1 MGVRIE
7 KTDLPGIGVRH
18 DLVTARGRRIGVV
31 TYRDGSRE
39 LSIFDIEDP
48 DACAFSI
55 PMSDAEAAT
64 LSDILGAS
72 FMLSKLT
79 ELTDEAAG
87 LFTEHCWSRRTRT
100 MPAARSAPPKRA
112 AEPAHPSLPSCATS
126 RSSHPPHRMI
136 CSRRGLL
143 VAVGT
148 RHGLD
153 TLADLIASSKGERM
167 PTL

>member
-31 TYRDGSRE
+31 TYRDGTRE

-55 PMSDAEAAT
+55 PMTDAEAAT

-87 LFTEHCWSRRTRT
+87 LFTEHLLVPTDSNYAGRPLGATK
-100 MPAARSAPPKRA
+100 ARSRTGASIVAIVRDKQVIASP
-112 AEPAHPSLPSCATS
+112 T
-126 RSSHPPHRMI
+126 PHDVI
-136 CSRRGLL
+136 EAGDSL

-148 RHGLD
+148 RQGLD
-153 TLADLIASSKGERM
+153 SLAEVIASSTG
-167 PTL
+167 

>member
-39 LSIFDIEDP
+39 LSIFDLDDP
-48 DACAFSI
+48 DACETSI

-87 LFTEHCWSRRTRT
+87 LFTEHLLVPTDSNYAGRPLGTT
-100 MPAARSAPPKRA
+100 KARSRTGASIVAIVRDKQVIASP
-112 AEPAHPSLPSCATS
+112 T
-126 RSSHPPHRMI
+126 PHDVLEAGD
-136 CSRRGLL
+136 SL

-153 TLADLIASSKGERM
+153 TLADLIASSTG
-167 PTL
+167 

>member
-39 LSIFDIEDP
+39 LSIFDIQDP

-87 LFTEHCWSRRTRT
+87 LFTEHLLVPTDSNYAGRPLGATQ
-100 MPAARSAPPKRA
+100 ARSRTGASIVAIVRDKQVIASPTPNDVIEA
-112 AEPAHPSLPSCATS
+112 GDS
-126 RSSHPPHRMI
+126 
-136 CSRRGLL
+136 L

-148 RHGLD
+148 RQGLD
-153 TLADLIASSKGERM
+153 SLADLIASSTG
-167 PTL
+167 

>member
-31 TYRDGSRE
+31 TYRDGTRE
-39 LSIFDIEDP
+39 LSIFDLEDP

-55 PMSDAEAAT
+55 PMTDAEAAT

-87 LFTEHCWSRRTRT
+87 LFTEHLLVPTDSNYAGR
-100 MPAARSAPPKRA
+100 PLGASKARSRTGASIVAIVRDKQVIASP
-112 AEPAHPSLPSCATS
+112 T
-126 RSSHPPHRMI
+126 PHDLLEAGD
-136 CSRRGLL
+136 SL

-148 RHGLD
+148 RNGLD
-153 TLADLIASSKGERM
+153 SLAELIASSTG
-167 PTL
+167 

>member
-31 TYRDGSRE
+31 TYRDGTRE

-55 PMSDAEAAT
+55 PMTDAEAAT

-87 LFTEHCWSRRTRT
+87 LFTEHLLVPTDSNYAGRPLGATK
-100 MPAARSAPPKRA
+100 ARSRTGASIVAIVRDKQVIASPTPQDLLEA
-112 AEPAHPSLPSCATS
+112 GDS
-126 RSSHPPHRMI
+126 
-136 CSRRGLL
+136 L

-148 RHGLD
+148 RQGLD
-153 TLADLIASSKGERM
+153 TLADLIASSTG
-167 PTL
+167 

>member
-39 LSIFDIEDP
+39 LSIFALDDP
-48 DACAFSI
+48 DASATTI
-55 PMSDAEAAT
+55 PITDAEAAT

-72 FMLSKLT
+72 VMLSKLT

-87 LFTEHCWSRRTRT
+87 LFTEHLLIPTDSTYAGRPLGDTKARTRT
-100 MPAARSAPPKRA
+100 GASIVAIVREQRVIASP
-112 AEPAHPSLPSCATS
+112 T
-126 RSSHPPHRMI
+126 PHDQLEAGD
-136 CSRRGLL
+136 SL

-148 RHGLD
+148 RRGLD
-153 TLADLIASSKGERM
+153 SLAELLSSSSD
-167 PTL
+167 